1 MGNCLAAPQDPL
13 TAGGTCLPSPS
24 TETGSPSPSK
34 SSQNSLLGT
43 SHSLD
48 GIVNS
53 PPIEPGLAAG
63 SPNKGF
69 PSPRCLRNVVQKP
82 KLCSE
87 LELLADLNL
96 SSVLGSG
103 AYGLVLKGHWRGSTP
118 VAVKLFATRPPST
131 APGPCAP
138 GDLSQMP
145 LRALSEALLSRD
157 LSHPNIVTTYD
168 VRCCWITPAFM
179 AGLQS
184 WGSTQLPKQFM
195 LQPQGGHH
203 LLDTVFSQPP
213 DATAVCSMFS
223 TFSSYHGLTP
233 LLNSA
238 PHCLN
243 LGSEGEV
250 SLDGFGPA
258 QAQLRLGLSWKELVK
273 CIGAEQGDCVTVLVQ
288 QYATKG
294 TLAQAIKDGAF
305 MRDPHLCRAVKRRR
319 LRALLRTAKEMA
331 MGLGHLHSCN
341 VVHGDIKPANVL
353 LNASP
358 SDARGYTAQL
368 ADFGLAR
375 ALQPGQGI
383 TFQGKSTVGTASYMS
398 PEALLEGKLSYQS
411 DIFSLG
417 MCLFEMVHGVGAHD
431 GHSMRQVLLSA
442 LHSDL
447 PEWQAPDEAQL
458 PGLKSIYFRC
468 IAEPP
473 GDRPSASD
481 LVAALT
487 QLERAARAE
496 AQQEMR
502 QLGAAA
508 QAAGPCHTPHPLPGP
523 TE

>member
-1 MGNCLAAPQDPL
+1 
-13 TAGGTCLPSPS
+13 
-24 TETGSPSPSK
+24 
-34 SSQNSLLGT
+34 
-43 SHSLD
+43 
-48 GIVNS
+48 
-53 PPIEPGLAAG
+53 
-63 SPNKGF
+63 
-69 PSPRCLRNVVQKP
+69 RNVVQKP

-168 VRCCWITPAFM
+168 VRCCWITPAFV

-195 LQPQGGHH
+195 LQPQGDHH
-203 LLDTVFSQPP
+203 LLDTVLSQPP
-213 DATAVCSMFS
+213 DATAECSMFS

-288 QYATKG
+288 QYATRG

-331 MGLGHLHSCN
+331 MHSSSGRHLLSPMSCIFN
-341 VVHGDIKPANVL
+341 AALQSLSSHLPGCGAGWAFAASSLALPLPLEDSAACSALVRLAGRGAARESACLRSQANVL
-353 LNASP
+353 LSASP

-447 PEWQAPDEAQL
+447 PQWQAPDEAQL

-473 GDRPSASD
+473 EDRPSASD

-502 QLGAAA
+502 QLGPQAAA
-508 QAAGPCHTPHPLPGP
+508 QAAGLAGR
-523 TE
+523 